1 MEKRQDLGL
10 RWLGVH
16 CELLSE
22 TGYPQCKLPDVS
34 KGSGL
39 VQESETVRKI
49 FTNLEENPEA
59 S

>member
-1 MEKRQDLGL
+1 M
-10 RWLGVH
+10 
-16 CELLSE
+16 LLSE

-34 KGSGL
+34 KGSSR
-39 VQESETVRKI
+39 VQESEIISKI